1 MPLSLIE
8 ESEYLPIIVKAT
20 RACSYLPALDFPLS
34 FHYSPQDPNRKL
46 RKTFDAS
53 SNSAPIHYSH
63 YSSLYLNKH

>member
-20 RACSYLPALDFPLS
+20 RACSYLPALDLPLN
-34 FHYSPQDPNRKL
+34 FHDSPQDLKRKL

-53 SNSAPIHYSH
+53 SNSAMIEYSH
-63 YSSLYLNKH
+63 YSSLYLN